1 VENSNAKVRNENP
14 AREARRALNRFSRAV
29 KKCQRE
35 LESMKKSL
43 QELEGESAAEK
54 DFLEFEQNFDSMLE
68 FLNEKMRLM
77 RESLLLSTMM
87 DLDRTVKGKGGRG
100 EVL

>member
-1 VENSNAKVRNENP
+1 VENSNATARNDNP

-77 RESLLLSTMM
+77 RESLLSSTMM

>member
-1 VENSNAKVRNENP
+1 
-14 AREARRALNRFSRAV
+14 
-29 KKCQRE
+29 
-35 LESMKKSL
+35 MKKSL

-77 RESLLLSTMM
+77 RESLLSSTMM
-87 DLDRTVKGKGGRG
+87 DLDRTAKGKGGGG